1 MRTAIRKKLLIVVS
15 IAALIVSWLALDLVD
30 RNCRLHVSK
39 LFNEAGK
46 DTARALATSDKRAYD
61 TRSSMMHTVLT
72 SLETVTE
79 VVNSFPGI
87 EKNHTALDGLRS
99 SLGISR
105 IDIIDSKQWKII
117 VSSDK
122 ELDGA
127 PVQVDKPAPLQD
139 SNPDF
144 SAFVSSM
151 GSYHPVDYV
160 TDSHNRDLL
169 LFYSELKRQGRVL
182 RLGFNA
188 VSFKNTYNVAEHEL
202 VTGSLPL
209 GEHGGVDVVS
219 QNGVIVNSINKEFIG
234 TSFTEIYPGLELGH
248 FKAGQLIK
256 VSRRGTVSYS
266 TFYTTQYGYILV
278 PFMPAS
284 EVYAT
289 RTTILK
295 VMLTG
300 FLIILA
306 AIFFSTS
313 RIVKKVILDGLER
326 INASLAKIEA
336 GDLEEKVNETSY
348 PEFCVLSQGINS
360 TVEALKQLMES
371 QSAYDAEQLN
381 LARTIQLSCLPKFFP
396 TYPELKAL
404 DLCARTSPAQ
414 EVGGDF
420 YDYFRI
426 KDNLYCV
433 IIADVSEHGIPAA
446 LVMMTAKTALHDAI
460 LAGDTLEHCMESVN
474 FSLCENNTTGMFV
487 TAFAA
492 TVNTDT
498 GEFRFV
504 NAGHCR
510 PLLRRRDGIWHSVK
524 IGSGM
529 VLGGLDNLSY
539 SAESWFLEEGDR
551 VFLYTDGV
559 TEAIN
564 EKGEMF
570 GLGGL
575 EVVLNRS
582 SCDNY
587 DPASLINLVQDE
599 LEHFTQNSTLEDDIT
614 MVALEYYA
622 RCPRARFLQVPAVS
636 EKLDEVLIFV
646 DNLLA
651 EAELDPESLKQV
663 KSSMATA
670 VDDIFTNIVNYA
682 GQGRNE
688 VVKVTVRAELQDYP
702 YQLVLHF
709 IDNGHP
715 YDPTAVAA
723 PNIDL
728 DFKERCC
735 GGLGIYLVRKLT
747 DQMTYRYTEGC
758 NILRLAKKLVKAE
771 AKTSRN

>member
-1 MRTAIRKKLLIVVS
+1 MRTAIRKKLLIVVAL
-15 IAALIVSWLALDLVD
+15 AAFIVSWLSLDLVD

-46 DTARALATSDKRAYD
+46 DTSRALATSDKRAYD
-61 TRSSMMHTVLT
+61 TRSGMMHTVLT

-87 EKNHTALDGLRS
+87 EKNRAALEGLRS

-105 IDIIDSKQWKII
+105 IDIIDGLQWQIL
-117 VSSDK
+117 VSTDK

-127 PVQVDKPAPLQD
+127 PVQVDRPAPLKD

-144 SAFVSSM
+144 GAFVASM

-188 VSFKNTYNVAEHEL
+188 VSFKSTYNAAEHEL

-219 QNGVIVNSINKEFIG
+219 QNGIIVNSVNKEFIG
-234 TSFTEIYPGLELGH
+234 TSFAEIYPGFNFAN
-248 FKAGQLIK
+248 FKAGQLIRAA
-256 VSRRGTVSYS
+256 RRGTTSYC
-266 TFYTTQYGYILV
+266 TFYTTQYGYIIV

-289 RTTILK
+289 RRTILQ
-295 VMLTG
+295 VMLSG

-326 INASLAKIEA
+326 INDSLAKIEA

-360 TVEALKQLMES
+360 TVEALKQLMEN
-371 QSAYDAEQLN
+371 QLAYDAEQMN

-396 TYPELKAL
+396 TYPELKEL
-404 DLCARTSPAQ
+404 NLCARTSPAQ

-426 KDNLYCV
+426 NDNLYCV

-446 LVMMTAKTALHDAI
+446 LMMMTAKTALHDAV
-460 LAGDTLEHCMESVN
+460 LSGDTLEHCMESVN
-474 FSLCENNTTGMFV
+474 FSLCENNSTCMFV

-492 TVNTDT
+492 TINTKT

-510 PLLRRRDGIWHSVK
+510 PLLRRRSGIWEAVK

-529 VLGGLDNLSY
+529 VLGGIDNLSY
-539 SAESWFLEEGDR
+539 TAESWFLEDGDR

-559 TEAIN
+559 TEAVN
-564 EKGEMF
+564 KRGEMF

-575 EVVLNRS
+575 EIVLNRQA
-582 SCDNY
+582 CDNY
-587 DPASLINLVQDE
+587 DPASLINLVHGE
-599 LEHFTQNSTLEDDIT
+599 LEKFTQGAALEDDIT
-614 MVALEYYA
+614 MMALEYYG
-622 RCPRARFLQVPAVS
+622 RTPQARFLCVAAEDKNL
-636 EKLDEVLIFV
+636 EKVLNFINELLDTT
-646 DNLLA
+646 
-651 EAELDPESLKQV
+651 ELEQNYLQQI
-663 KSSMATA
+663 KSAMNTA
-670 VDDIFTNIVNYA
+670 ADDIFTNIVSYA
-682 GQGRNE
+682 GMGRTE
-688 VVKVTVRAELQDYP
+688 TVKVTIRAEIQAYP

-715 YDPTAVAA
+715 YDPTAVAE
-723 PNIDL
+723 PDVEL
-728 DFKERCC
+728 GYQDRRC
-735 GGLGIYLVRKLT
+735 GGLGIFLVKKLT

-758 NILRLAKKLVKAE
+758 NILRLVKNLSPLPEHSKK
-771 AKTSRN
+771 

>member
-87 EKNHTALDGLRS
+87 EKNHAALDGLRS

-105 IDIIDSKQWKII
+105 IDIIEATQWKII

-122 ELDGA
+122 QLDGA
-127 PVQVDKPAPLQD
+127 PVQVDRPAPLQD

-160 TDSHNRDLL
+160 TDRHNRDLL
-169 LFYSELKRQGRVL
+169 LFYSELKRKGRVL

-209 GEHGGVDVVS
+209 GEHGGVDVLS

-234 TSFTEIYPGLELGH
+234 TPFGEVYPGLDFDR

-256 VSRRGTVSYS
+256 VSRRGTVSYC
-266 TFYTTQYGYILV
+266 TFYTTQYGYIMV
-278 PFMPAS
+278 PFMPAA

-313 RIVKKVILDGLER
+313 RIVKKGILDGLER

-336 GDLEEKVNETSY
+336 GDLEEKVNERSY

-371 QSAYDAEQLN
+371 QSAYDAEQMN

-396 TYPELKAL
+396 TYPELKQL

-446 LVMMTAKTALHDAI
+446 LMMMTAKTALHDAI
-460 LAGDTLEHCMESVN
+460 LSGDTLEHCMESVN
-474 FSLCENNTTGMFV
+474 FSLCENNSTGMFV

-492 TVNTDT
+492 TVNTET

-529 VLGGLDNLSY
+529 VLGGIDNLSY
-539 SAESWFLEEGDR
+539 SAESWFLKEGDR

-559 TEAIN
+559 TEAID
-564 EKGEMF
+564 EKGDMF

-575 EVVLNRS
+575 EVVLNRQT
-582 SCDNY
+582 CDDY
-587 DPASLINLVQDE
+587 DPASLINLVHDE
-599 LEHFTQNSTLEDDIT
+599 LDKFAQNSTLEDDVT
-614 MVALEYYA
+614 MVALEYYGDHS
-622 RCPRARFLQVPAVS
+622 RAKFMRVPAVS
-636 EKLDEVLIFV
+636 EKLDEILNFIG
-646 DNLLA
+646 NLLDGA
-651 EAELDPESLKQV
+651 EVDPDVLKQV

-670 VDDIFTNIVNYA
+670 ADDIFTNIVNYA
-682 GQGRNE
+682 GQGRQE
-688 VVKVTVRAELQDYP
+688 TVTVTVRAEIQAYP
-702 YQLVLHF
+702 YQLVVHF

-715 YDPTAVAA
+715 YDPTAVSD
-723 PNIDL
+723 PNVNL
-728 DFKERCC
+728 DFQERCC
-735 GGLGIYLVRKLT
+735 GGLGIFLVKKLT

-758 NILRLAKKLVKAE
+758 NILRLAKKLEKAE
-771 AKTSRN
+771 EKN